1 MDEQELFSAL
11 SNPTRRAILRWMKE
25 APAHFKIATGSASG
39 GAPGSTPGE
48 VCVSAIQQK
57 TGLSQSTVSAY
68 MAALQRAG
76 LVQAR
81 RRGQWTFYRRD
92 EAAIAAF
99 AEALKQE
106 L

>member
-11 SNPTRRAILRWMKE
+11 SNPTRRAILRWMKD
-25 APAHFKIATGSASG
+25 APSHFKIATESA
-39 GAPGSTPGE
+39 PGE
-48 VCVSAIQQK
+48 VCVSAIQEK

-81 RRGQWTFYRRD
+81 RRGQWTFYHRD
-92 EAAIAAF
+92 EEAIATF
-99 AEALKQE
+99 ADALKRG

>member
-11 SNPTRRAILRWMKE
+11 SNPTRRAILRWMRE
-25 APAHFKIATGSASG
+25 APAHFKIATGSA
-39 GAPGSTPGE
+39 PGSAPGE
-48 VCVSAIQQK
+48 VCVSAIQEK

-99 AEALKQE
+99 ADALKRG